1 MTTKRYCT
9 GCSAPIG
16 TYHALS
22 CVHPGVVRLN
32 QSAPPPTAE
41 PLASVTEAIVA
52 PVVERTLGVLGAT
65 DPELERGRQR
75 AQAIGDAVLRGI
87 GDDAAGVRIPD
98 LPKVDDDVVRYGAA
112 ASNVEAG
119 LRDAGICPGCERSV
133 ADCWC
138 ESMRDHPD
146 DPHRRERLS
155 RRPRRGAVPRQPAD
169 ALVDL
174 IEVLA
179 PYPLHV
185 RERLIAAAQ
194 AFLQVP

>member
-75 AQAIGDAVLRGI
+75 AQAIGDAVLRGMADDSALT
-87 GDDAAGVRIPD
+87 GDPGP
-98 LPKVDDDVVRYGAA
+98 L
-112 ASNVEAG
+112 ASGSAMVCVECGSVWGTLHGSTCSVAG
-119 LRDAGICPGCERSV
+119 LVRDDNSLVSRARF
-133 ADCWC
+133 
-138 ESMRDHPD
+138 D
-146 DPHRRERLS
+146 DGVQRPS
-155 RRPRRGAVPRQPAD
+155 RRPRRGAVPKQPTD

-179 PYPLHV
+179 PYPPNV